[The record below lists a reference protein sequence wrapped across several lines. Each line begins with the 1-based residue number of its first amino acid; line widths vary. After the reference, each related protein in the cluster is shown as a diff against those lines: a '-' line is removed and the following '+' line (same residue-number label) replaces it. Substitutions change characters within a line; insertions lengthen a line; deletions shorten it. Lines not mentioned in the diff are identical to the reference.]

1 MTTLAV
7 RNGNDQLSTF
17 HPCHP
22 NTWVVV
28 PCTLGDNIPSG
39 DRCVALGFNPK
50 ITLCYEPDKRSYD
63 DDIRDLEHDLQEDQ
77 GRGAGFSSQTERYI
91 GLPDQIVHESPPLYS
106 IIRRV
111 FHSDPSLARILIDEI
126 NRLPSRE
133 RDFLVAQDNECV
145 DGSSSTPSKA
155 DEGPCKKRRTT
166 SKSTN
171 KGTKDDRLNGN
182 SDGRDGDGDN
192 DKERDGDGNSLTTT
206 TRRREKKNA
215 GWVCPYPL
223 VYPRMRSIS
232 RFNPCFSANMI
243 EKNQWR
249 SHLITHHS
257 PEVHGRECNSNMP
270 ADYYMSGDTYEAVME
285 VFNKYLKRPRDN
297 QERTNQLEALF
308 NEVWCIIFPKDKFP
322 GLQKPRSPFHNADSE
337 CTYLEQHL
345 LGQAKRLLEIIKKS
359 KADQA
364 LAANKITSI
373 HDYYPTEEQIDDNMS
388 EALTVILLTSRAA
401 DGATEWLS
409 RSTSDT
415 LETAGASY
423 MNNTVS
429 KSLTEHDEEVAVN
442 VAADM
447 VPPTPTTM
455 PPMPQPQ
462 PASVGPNTS
471 QRVPLFAYGTLLQLM
486 PTPDRLDNRT
496 ETAYLDLPATHY
508 IQTMRP
514 LPSPRPTE
522 NEGPMP
528 NLNPTN
534 LVQGVPVTPD
544 EVLWSLEEANFENQG
559 FFMPAMEG
567 EQMIDGQFSTT
578 LD

>member
-1 MTTLAV
+1 MTTLGV

-50 ITLCYEPDKRSYD
+50 ITLCYEPDERSYD
-63 DDIRDLEHDLQEDQ
+63 DDIRDLEHDLQQDQ

-257 PEVHGRECNSNMP
+257 PEVHGWECNSDMP
-270 ADYYMSGDTYEAVME
+270 ADYYMSGDTYEAVMG

-337 CTYLEQHL
+337 Y
-345 LGQAKRLLEIIKKS
+345 
-359 KADQA
+359 
-364 LAANKITSI
+364 
-373 HDYYPTEEQIDDNMS
+373 DNMS
-388 EALTVILLTSRAA
+388 EALTVILLKSRAA

-471 QRVPLFAYGTLLQLM
+471 QRVQLFASGTLLQLM
-486 PTPDRLDNRT
+486 PIPDRLDNRT
-496 ETAYLDLPATHY
+496 EIAYLDLPATYY

-514 LPSPRPTE
+514 LPSPRPTM
-522 NEGPMP
+522 NKGPIP
-528 NLNPTN
+528 NPNPAD
-534 LVQGVPVTPD
+534 LIQGVPVAPD